1 MEKELECKV
10 FTDDFNGLMDKAI
23 EMGAKMIAH
32 EIQENILIESNNFD
46 LIDSSDYLRIRIS
59 KDIFNN
65 ENKKFLTYKK
75 RVNDT
80 NVRHYDEY
88 TIEFDSEE
96 NLKQILKFVKLDKQS
111 SSKKERKSFEFM
123 DARLDFDCWDK
134 DFYPYPYLEIEVKD
148 EEHLNE
154 IINKLGINKDQISTE
169 SISELISKLQES

>member
-1 MEKELECKV
+1 M
-10 FTDDFNGLMDKAI
+10 
-23 EMGAKMIAH
+23 
-32 EIQENILIESNNFD
+32 
-46 LIDSSDYLRIRIS
+46 SDYTNQWWQQKR
-59 KDIFNN
+59 DNDNN
-65 ENKKFLTYKK
+65 
-75 RVNDT
+75 
-80 NVRHYDEY
+80 DEY

-169 SISELISKLQES
+169 SISELRSKLQES